1 MNLKSIQKPIFTS
14 LLLALFDNYIKYL
27 IRVNNV
33 QENEIIENILT
44 IDLTYNTGI
53 AFGLLSEKT
62 KITFFISLGV
72 LIWLILQFNKVQNES
87 LEYYSLVLILGGAF
101 GNLGERGYNLIFSN
115 NGKVT
120 DFIELLFIPSFNLA
134 DSFISIGIF
143 LLMRL
148 HIYICL
154 IITLIILISTS
165 IGVIQSL
172 QKNENIKCACLGSV
186 LNLPMTEAT
195 LIENFTM
202 IVMSLIML
210 FSI

>member
-1 MNLKSIQKPIFTS
+1 MNLKIIKKHIFTS
-14 LLLALFDNYIKYL
+14 LLLDLFDNYIKYL

-62 KITFFISLGV
+62 KITFFVSLGV
-72 LIWLILQFNKVQNES
+72 LIRLILQFNKDQNES

-115 NGKVT
+115 NGNVT

-143 LLMRL
+143 LL
-148 HIYICL
+148 
-154 IITLIILISTS
+154 IITE
-165 IGVIQSL
+165 L
-172 QKNENIKCACLGSV
+172 QNKKS
-186 LNLPMTEAT
+186 
-195 LIENFTM
+195 
-202 IVMSLIML
+202 
-210 FSI
+210 